1 MKLNRNHYFAA
12 GIIIVVLGIQLR
24 FVESYVL
31 SQETGQF
38 IARQLEKQPAA
49 QPNPFTS
56 LISIPP
62 PPSRR
67 TVSPPRWLGWALV
80 SGGIVLVLHS
90 VAMKPPGG

>member
-12 GIIIVVLGIQLR
+12 GIIILVLGVQLR
-24 FVESYVL
+24 FVESFVL
-31 SQETGQF
+31 SRETGEF
-38 IARQLEKQPAA
+38 IARQLKKEPAV

-80 SGGIVLVLHS
+80 SAGIVLVLHS